1 MMLYI
6 PIAGTRVP
14 WRGRNANPHDWYR
27 RSSPFDHLVADHGL
41 VRVEQDRDPETP
53 DRGYWSGDVGGLL
66 LQRAWPW
73 ADAHAP
79 WKQGA
84 RELVTFL
91 ARRWAEFGG
100 GVTLVA
106 HSHGGQVVAYAVEA
120 LRYEEPVPVHVITV
134 DMPVR
139 RDMAPV
145 YGEAQQAAATWT
157 HLYSERG
164 WRSRFRWLGNRFGPR
179 ELTGATRNLEVAG
192 GHSGILSDTKH
203 MQQWHDI
210 LPHLQDAAA

>member
-1 MMLYI
+1 MMHYI
-6 PIAGTRVP
+6 PIAGTRAP
-14 WRGRNANPHDWYR
+14 WRGRHDRPDWYHR
-27 RSSPFDHLVADHGL
+27 GSPFDQLMAEHGL
-41 VRVEQDRDPETP
+41 LRVEQDRDPTTP

-73 ADAHAP
+73 KDGHAP

-84 RELVTFL
+84 RELIQFIF
-91 ARRWAEFGG
+91 RRWTEFAG

-120 LRYEEPVPVHVITV
+120 LRYEQPMPLHIITV

-145 YGEAQQAAATWT
+145 YADACACSRWT

-179 ELTGATRNLEVAG
+179 ELKGATGNLEVTG
-192 GHSGILSDTKH
+192 GHSGILSDPVH
-203 MQQWHDI
+203 MQQWLAI
-210 LPHLQDAAA
+210 LTRLTGDTA

>member
-1 MMLYI
+1 MLYL

-14 WRGRNANPHDWYR
+14 WRGRNADPHDWYR
-27 RSSPFDHLVADHGL
+27 RESPFDRLMAHHGFM
-41 VRVEQDRDPETP
+41 RVEQDRDPTTP

-73 ADAHAP
+73 TDGHAP
-79 WKQGA
+79 WTQGA
-84 RELVTFL
+84 RELIQFL
-91 ARRWAEFGG
+91 CRRWTEFAG

-120 LRYEEPVPVHVITV
+120 LGYEQPVPVHIITV

-139 RDMAPV
+139 RDMVPV
-145 YGEAQQAAATWT
+145 YEEARRVAATWT

-179 ELTGATRNLEVAG
+179 ELDVADRNMEVSG
-192 GHSGILSDTKH
+192 GHSGILSDPRH
-203 MQQWHDI
+203 MEQWPAVLARLSD
-210 LPHLQDAAA
+210 DG